1 MNDHKRIREKEQ
13 NDERVTAPLIAW
25 KSAVII
31 FIILFLVTMV
41 QTLILATFMNQLPV
55 LISVIVNYLLCACI
69 MFFVI
74 FMIFWRYKISKPIKK
89 LAKAARSVAKGDFS
103 VRIESDRKNENKNE
117 IDVLID
123 DFNKMTRELASN
135 EMLKSDFIANV
146 SHEIKTPL
154 SIIGSY
160 TKALRDDKVPQEE
173 RTQYMDTVIMATQN
187 LNDMI
192 TNILKLNKLE
202 NQQIFE
208 NPEIYQLGEQLRRC
222 ALSFMERWQEKNIDF
237 EIDVADVAVRY
248 DANLLELIWNNL
260 LSNAIKFTP
269 EGGRI
274 SLTSRVDGNIVRV
287 SIKDSGCG
295 IDKAVQE
302 RIFEKFY
309 QADTSH
315 TEEGNGLGLAL
326 VKKVTDIVGGSIT
339 IHSEPGKGSEF
350 IVTLK
355 IDDITA
361 RRQSVL

>member
-1 MNDHKRIREKEQ
+1 MRNSNEKKPKEQ
-13 NDERVTAPLIAW
+13 PDIRVTAPLIRW
-25 KSAVII
+25 KSAIII
-31 FIILFLVTMV
+31 FIIIFLVTMV

-55 LISVIVNYLLCACI
+55 LISVLVNYLLCACI

-74 FMIFWRYKISKPIKK
+74 FMIFWRYKISRPIKK

-103 VRIESDRKNENKNE
+103 VQIESERKDGKKNE

-123 DFNKMTRELASN
+123 DFNKMTRELAGN

-160 TKALRDDKVPQEE
+160 TKALRDDKVQEDQ
-173 RTQYMDTVIMATQN
+173 RLQYMDTVIMATQN

-202 NQQIFE
+202 NQQIFA
-208 NPEIYQLGEQLRRC
+208 NPQTYQLGEQLRSC
-222 ALSFMERWQEKNIDF
+222 ALSFMNRWQEKNIDF
-237 EIDVADVAVRY
+237 EIDVADVAVCY

-260 LSNAIKFTP
+260 LSNAIKFTG
-269 EGGRI
+269 EGGKI
-274 SLTSRVDGNIVRV
+274 SLTSKVDGEFVNV
-287 SIKDSGCG
+287 SFKDNGCG
-295 IDKAVQE
+295 MDKATQE

-315 TEEGNGLGLAL
+315 ASQGNGLGLAL
-326 VKKVTDIVGGSIT
+326 VKRVTDIVGGTIT
-339 IHSEPGKGSEF
+339 VNSEPQEGSEF
-350 IVTLK
+350 IVSLK
-355 IDDITA
+355 I
-361 RRQSVL
+361 

>member
-1 MNDHKRIREKEQ
+1 MNNAKRKNLKEQ
-13 NDERVTAPLIAW
+13 PDKRVTAPLIEW

-31 FIILFLVTMV
+31 FIIIFLVTMV

-55 LISVIVNYLLCACI
+55 LISVLVNYLLCACI

-74 FMIFWRYKISKPIKK
+74 FMIFWRYKISRPIKK

-103 VRIESDRKNENKNE
+103 VQIEPERKDGKKNE

-123 DFNKMTRELASN
+123 DFNKMTRELAGN

-160 TKALRDDKVPQEE
+160 TKALRDDQVPQEQ
-173 RTQYMDTVIMATQN
+173 RSQYMDTVITATQN

-202 NQQIFE
+202 NQQIFS
-208 NPEIYQLGEQLRRC
+208 NPQTYQLGEQLRSC

-237 EIDVADVAVRY
+237 EIDVADVAVSY
-248 DANLLELIWNNL
+248 DANLLELVWNNL
-260 LSNAIKFTP
+260 LSNAIKFTQ

-274 SLTSRVDGNIVRV
+274 SLTSKVEGDAV
-287 SIKDSGCG
+287 SVSFKDSGCG
-295 IDKAVQE
+295 IDEATQE

-309 QADTSH
+309 QADESH
-315 TEEGNGLGLAL
+315 TEQGNGLGLAL
-326 VKKVTDIVGGSIT
+326 VKRVTDIVGGKIT
-339 IHSEPGKGSEF
+339 VNSEPGAGSEF
-350 IVTLK
+350 VVKLK
-355 IDDITA
+355 I
-361 RRQSVL
+361 

>member
-1 MNDHKRIREKEQ
+1 MNMQKIKEQ
-13 NDERVTAPLIAW
+13 NDERVTAPLIRW
-25 KSAVII
+25 KTAIVI
-31 FIILFLVTMV
+31 FIIIFLVTMV
-41 QTLILATFMNQLPV
+41 QTLILAAFMNQLPV
-55 LISVIVNYLLCACI
+55 LISVLVNYLLCACI

-103 VRIESDRKNENKNE
+103 VRIESDKKKGKKGEKRNE

-123 DFNKMTRELASN
+123 DFNIMTRELAGN

-160 TKALRDDKVPQEE
+160 TKALRDDKVPQEMRE
-173 RTQYMDTVIMATQN
+173 QYMDVVINATQN

-192 TNILKLNKLE
+192 TNVLKLNKLE

-208 NPEIYQLGEQLRRC
+208 NPETYQLGEQLRSC
-222 ALSFMERWQEKNIDF
+222 ALSFMDRWQEKNIDF
-237 EIDVADVAVRY
+237 EIDVADVAVSCS
-248 DANLLELIWNNL
+248 ANLLELVWNNL

-269 EGGRI
+269 EGGKI
-274 SLTSRVDGNIVRV
+274 SLTSKVIGDTV
-287 SIKDSGCG
+287 SVSFKDSGCG
-295 IDKAVQE
+295 IEESEQE

-315 TEEGNGLGLAL
+315 AVQGNGLGLAL
-326 VKKVTDIVGGSIT
+326 VKRVTDIVGGRIT
-339 IHSEPGKGSEF
+339 VKSEPKKGSEF
-350 IVTLK
+350 IVALK
-355 IDDITA
+355 VA
-361 RRQSVL
+361 EQNQLSL